1 MDDFPF
7 RKAVDFGVERPYHEE
22 DPERTALGVYG
33 AMLGRLTMKKIRAIC
48 DIQAED
54 VEWKAGTVLEI
65 VEVVED
71 QIVVRI
77 PDGEYYCMS
86 SEALETGFE
95 IAEN

>member
-1 MDDFPF
+1 
-7 RKAVDFGVERPYHEE
+7 
-22 DPERTALGVYG
+22 
-33 AMLGRLTMKKIRAIC
+33 MKKIRAIC

-54 VEWKAGTVLEI
+54 VELKAGTVLEI

-77 PDGEYYCMS
+77 PEGEYYCMS
-86 SEALETGFE
+86 SEALESGFK

>member
-1 MDDFPF
+1 MISLSERQLTF
-7 RKAVDFGVERPYHEE
+7 RVEGHIIKNPK
-22 DPERTALGVYG
+22 RTAFGVYG
-33 AMLGRLTMKKIRAIC
+33 VTLGRLTMKKIRAIC

-54 VEWKAGTVLEI
+54 VELKTGTILEI

-77 PDGEYYCMS
+77 PEGEYYCMS
-86 SEALETGFE
+86 SEALESGFE

>member
-1 MDDFPF
+1 MCVPGI
-7 RKAVDFGVERPYHEE
+7 AVDFGVERPYHEE
-22 DPERTALGVYG
+22 GPERTALGVYG
-33 AMLGRLTMKKIRAIC
+33 VMLGRLTMKKIRAIC

-77 PDGEYYCMS
+77 PEGEYYCMS

>member
-1 MDDFPF
+1 MIFLSESQLTLALKGHIMK
-7 RKAVDFGVERPYHEE
+7 KARN
-22 DPERTALGVYG
+22 ALGVYG
-33 AMLGRLTMKKIRAIC
+33 AMLGRLTMKKIRTIC

-77 PDGEYYCMS
+77 PEGEYYCMS